1 MKADDMVG
9 LWILDIEGSS
19 QIVEFMEDGTY
30 EFSMRVDRQGV
41 PQPLVRGAYWLE
53 GKQFYIQEIEDPR
66 GTGSGVCPKIGTY
79 EVQMLESGN
88 LKFTVMDDP
97 CPLRLDSFVGAG
109 FVDYEYKRME

>member
-19 QIVEFMEDGTY
+19 QIFDFKEDGIY

-41 PQPLVRGAYWLE
+41 PQPLERGTYWLE
-53 GKQFYIQEIEDPR
+53 GEQFYIQAVEDPR
-66 GTGSGVCPKIGTY
+66 GTGSGVCPEIGAY
-79 EVQMLESGN
+79 EVQVLESGN

-97 CPLRLDSFVGAG
+97 CSLRLDSFIGPG
-109 FVDYEYKRME
+109 FVDYEYKRMD